1 MTPPPNPMQ
10 QQLTRALVLGAIA
23 AIAAVLL
30 FIVVWLAL
38 EDTEPAIRLFSA
50 LCLPPGV
57 LAIIIGA
64 YILVIRPKPQ

>member
-38 EDTEPAIRLFSA
+38 EDAEPAIRLFSA

-64 YILVIRPKPQ
+64 YILVVRPKPQ

>member
-1 MTPPPNPMQ
+1 MTQPPNPMQ
-10 QQLTRALVLGAIA
+10 QQLSRALVLGAIA

-30 FIVVWLAL
+30 FVVVWMAL
-38 EDTEPAIRLFSA
+38 EGAEPAIRLFSA

-64 YILVIRPKPQ
+64 YILLVKPKAQ